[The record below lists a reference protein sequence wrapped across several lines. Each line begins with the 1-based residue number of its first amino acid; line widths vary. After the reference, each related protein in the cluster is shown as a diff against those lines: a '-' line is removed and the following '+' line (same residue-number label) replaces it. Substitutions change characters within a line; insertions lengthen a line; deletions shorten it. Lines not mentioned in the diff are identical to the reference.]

1 MSAAVAVSVQVQET
15 KPKTIGNVIE
25 CYLLFATPVSLQCVH
40 ELA

>member
-25 CYLLFATPVSLQCVH
+25 CYLFATPVSLQCVH